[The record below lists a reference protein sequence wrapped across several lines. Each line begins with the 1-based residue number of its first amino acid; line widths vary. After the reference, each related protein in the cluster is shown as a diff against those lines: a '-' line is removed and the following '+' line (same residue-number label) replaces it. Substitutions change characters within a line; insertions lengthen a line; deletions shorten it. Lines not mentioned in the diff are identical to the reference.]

1 MGRRRTP
8 IRADTRTWNA
18 NGSGGGVKRFFFR
31 VDVSC
36 GWGFGGISAVTE
48 HELHGVDDIPG
59 LDDVVLDD
67 RHLRCTVEPEH
78 LGELLSHLSAAGI
91 RTLESQ
97 PPTLEQLFLSQY
109 AAGERDG

>member
-1 MGRRRTP
+1 MPWRPARSSELRHLQRLT
-8 IRADTRTWNA
+8 
-18 NGSGGGVKRFFFR
+18 
-31 VDVSC
+31 
-36 GWGFGGISAVTE
+36 ISAETE

-59 LDDVVLDD
+59 LHDVVFDGQ
-67 RHLRCTVEPEH
+67 HLRCTVEPEH

-109 AAGERDG
+109 GEAPTRV